1 MTQALNINAR
11 VPDAEPPLLTIDTLN
26 QFYGESHTLWDLTLE
41 IPAGQCTCVMGR
53 NGVGKTT
60 LMKCIMGEEVV
71 RDGALHYLAGDE
83 AQKSTVEKS
92 LDLTRRKLEDR
103 ARLGIGYVPQ
113 GRQIFP
119 LMTVEENLRTGLA
132 VRRDGLR
139 QIPERIYEL
148 FPVLK
153 EMRHRR
159 GGDLSGG
166 QQQQLAIGRALV
178 IEPRLLILD
187 EPGEGIQPN
196 IVAQIGEVIRRLI
209 KEDGLTVL
217 LVEQKL
223 PFARK
228 YADRFVIMDRGRRVA
243 EGEIAGLSDELI
255 KQHLT
260 V

>member
-1 MTQALNINAR
+1 MLAIEQ
-11 VPDAEPPLLTIDTLN
+11 LN
-26 QFYGESHTLWDLTLE
+26 QFYGESHTLWDLELE
-41 IPAGQCTCVMGR
+41 VPAGQCTCVMGR

-60 LMKCIMGEEVV
+60 LMKAIMGEVAV
-71 RDGALHYLAGDE
+71 KSGQLRYQGKSGDIELTKKAIE
-83 AQKSTVEKS
+83 ARS
-92 LDLTRRKLEDR
+92 
-103 ARLGIGYVPQ
+103 RLGIGFVPQ

-119 LMTVEENLRTGLA
+119 LLTVEENLRTGLA
-132 VRRDGLR
+132 ARSDG
-139 QIPERIYEL
+139 QKKIPERIYEL

-153 EMRHRR
+153 EMKHRR

-196 IVAQIGEVIRRLI
+196 IVAQIGQVIRQLI
-209 KEDGLTVL
+209 AEDGLTVL

-228 YADRFVIMDRGRRVA
+228 YADRFVIMDRGRPVA
-243 EGEIAGLSDELI
+243 KGEIAELSNELI

>member
-1 MTQALNINAR
+1 MLKI
-11 VPDAEPPLLTIDTLN
+11 EKLN
-26 QFYGESHTLWDLTLE
+26 QFYGESHTLWDLDLD
-41 IPAGQCTCVMGR
+41 IPKGQCTCVMGR

-60 LMKCIMGEEVV
+60 LMKCVMGEELTAS
-71 RDGALHYLAGDE
+71 GSLLYEG
-83 AQKSTVEKS
+83 KVE
-92 LDLTRRKLEDR
+92 LTKRRLEDR
-103 ARLGIGYVPQ
+103 ASLGIGYVPQ

-119 LMTVEENLRTGLA
+119 LLTVEENLRTGLA
-132 VRRDGLR
+132 ARGDGLKT
-139 QIPERIYEL
+139 IPERIYEL

-153 EMRHRR
+153 EMKNRR

-209 KEDGLTVL
+209 AEDGLTVL

-228 YADRFVIMDRGRRVA
+228 YADRFAIMDRGRRVA
-243 EGEIAGLSDELI
+243 EGEIAELSDALI

>member
-1 MTQALNINAR
+1 MLAI
-11 VPDAEPPLLTIDTLN
+11 EKLN
-26 QFYGESHTLWDLTLE
+26 QFYGESHTLWDLDLDV
-41 IPAGQCTCVMGR
+41 PAGQCTCVMGR

-60 LMKCIMGEEVV
+60 LMKAIMGEVAVKSGQLRYQGDGSEVELTKKAV
-71 RDGALHYLAGDE
+71 E
-83 AQKSTVEKS
+83 ARS
-92 LDLTRRKLEDR
+92 
-103 ARLGIGYVPQ
+103 RLGIGFVPQ

-119 LMTVEENLRTGLA
+119 LLTVEENLRTGLA
-132 VRRDGLR
+132 ARGDGLKK
-139 QIPERIYEL
+139 IPERIYEL

-153 EMRHRR
+153 EMKHRR

-178 IEPRLLILD
+178 IEPKLLILD

-196 IVAQIGEVIRRLI
+196 IVAQIGQVIRQLI

-228 YADRFVIMDRGRRVA
+228 YADRFVIMDRGRPVA
-243 EGEIAGLSDELI
+243 KGEISELSNELI